1 MCPGIGVGWEDV
13 DGKVGVT
20 LELCAGIVD
29 KDLSL
34 EDTAVA
40 EVLEEKKQYRQKSSF
55 TFQFLNYL
63 Y

>member
-1 MCPGIGVGWEDV
+1 MCPVIGVGWEDV